1 MINKT
6 NDPALRAYV
15 EKEIKRRRMEA
26 ARGSYKPIYSTPEEE
41 RLWEDIKS
49 GKGIPPLPE
58 TNIPFQ
64 KNIPPMPKI
73 KSAERPG
80 RAAGK
85 NLIHE
90 DLKRIEKELHNIA
103 QELRTMNKNGRRK

>member
-1 MINKT
+1 MIDKT

-26 ARGSYKPIYSTPEEE
+26 ARGSYNPIYTTPEKQ
-41 RLWEDIKS
+41 LKV
-49 GKGIPPLPE
+49 
-58 TNIPFQ
+58 
-64 KNIPPMPKI
+64 PKV
-73 KSAERPG
+73 KSAETPG
-80 RAAGK
+80 RAAEK

>member
-26 ARGSYKPIYSTPEEE
+26 ARGSYNPIYTTPEKQ
-41 RLWEDIKS
+41 LKV
-49 GKGIPPLPE
+49 
-58 TNIPFQ
+58 
-64 KNIPPMPKI
+64 PKV
-73 KSAERPG
+73 KSAERPAG

-85 NLIHE
+85 DLIHE

>member
-1 MINKT
+1 MIDKT

-26 ARGSYKPIYSTPEEE
+26 ARGSYKPIYTTPEKQ
-41 RLWEDIKS
+41 LKV
-49 GKGIPPLPE
+49 
-58 TNIPFQ
+58 
-64 KNIPPMPKI
+64 PKV
-73 KSAERPG
+73 KSAESPG

-103 QELRTMNKNGRRK
+103 QELRIMNKNGRRK

>member
-1 MINKT
+1 MIDKT

-26 ARGSYKPIYSTPEEE
+26 ARGSYKPIYTTPE
-41 RLWEDIKS
+41 K
-49 GKGIPPLPE
+49 
-58 TNIPFQ
+58 Q
-64 KNIPPMPKI
+64 VPKV

>member
-1 MINKT
+1 MIDKT

-26 ARGSYKPIYSTPEEE
+26 ARGSYKPIYTTPEKQF
-41 RLWEDIKS
+41 W
-49 GKGIPPLPE
+49 GE
-58 TNIPFQ
+58 TGAAA
-64 KNIPPMPKI
+64 KVPKV

-103 QELRTMNKNGRRK
+103 QELRFMNKNGRRK